1 MSESKRPDDDDS
13 VETIPVE
20 RRHAPRGTIP
30 GLVAEIL
37 EGDPLASQSLEVE
50 DVGLES
56 FFLVGPAAAGCAPAS
71 TFRLRLRLEGKTQ
84 ECRVGC
90 VRVEHQSRTGAV
102 MRLLPDQDEAREF
115 LEQILQ
121 PSVVPPGWR

>member
-1 MSESKRPDDDDS
+1 MSDSKRPDDDDS

-30 GLVAEIL
+30 GLTAEVL
-37 EGDPLASQSLEVE
+37 EGDPLAPQSFEVD

-56 FFLVGPAAAGCAPAS
+56 FFLVGPVAASCPPGS
-71 TFRLRLRLEGKTQ
+71 TFRLRLRLDEKTQ

-90 VRVEHQSRTGAV
+90 VRVEQGSRTGAV
-102 MRLLPDQDEAREF
+102 MRLLPDQAEAGEF

-121 PSVVPPGWR
+121 PSHVPPGWR